1 MIFLNCKKILF
12 LFLLAEYKIDQFT
25 LTLFFKY
32 KNLIYICL
40 YFNEPMCG
48 APLCVC
54 HDNTQADIIDVFI
67 DVIYSSRYIHARKA
81 NSSEKNL
88 LSS

>member
-1 MIFLNCKKILF
+1 
-12 LFLLAEYKIDQFT
+12 
-25 LTLFFKY
+25 
-32 KNLIYICL
+32 
-40 YFNEPMCG
+40 MCG

-81 NSSEKNL
+81 NSSEKKFT
-88 LSS
+88 